1 MQSSD
6 SSTFYLIAQTQF
18 DREIKKVDRFF
29 YILLL
34 AHIPVV
40 FLFSI
45 KFGSWKFVA
54 VSSIVI
60 TVSATIGFLLLRG
73 HYLLRLLNSVLIML
87 WSAVLIQSQYGSIEM
102 HFHIFGALAFLLLYR
117 DWKALLPGALYIAVH
132 HGLLSYCQSINA
144 KIFDIP
150 LVIFNYGYGWD
161 IVFTHA
167 IFVIFE
173 TGILIY
179 YAVRFKK
186 EFMNQ
191 AESLLALSDLRK
203 SNHSIQAEVRDR
215 SQSVNQILENLVI
228 SSGFVA
234 EKTTDQANS
243 LSEINSGVNEISDSI
258 MNISASALTQIQ
270 ATQALG
276 SSFQNLE
283 ESFGKMKDQLLST
296 KNLFETT
303 WNHARESEKSLQAI
317 EKSIERIE
325 TSSSETAAKLGT
337 ITDIADKVNLLAL
350 NASIEAARAGE
361 HGRGFAVV
369 ADEISKLA
377 DQTGRTI
384 KEIFR
389 LVKNGT
395 EEMSKNT
402 EIVQTGTKT
411 ISLILS
417 DVDSV
422 RESLNKFV
430 SILGIQSE
438 AINTVSSAHGKVDQ
452 IAEVIRNA
460 TEEEKK
466 GLGEI
471 RILLDKI
478 QSFNS
483 FISQQASA
491 SADQTKECKEL
502 STSLQRKV
510 EEFQA

>member
-1 MQSSD
+1 MQASEANS
-6 SSTFYLIAQTQF
+6 FRLIAQTQF
-18 DREIKKVDRFF
+18 DQEIEKVDRFF

-34 AHIPVV
+34 SHIPVV

-54 VSSIVI
+54 VSSIFI
-60 TVSATIGFLLLRG
+60 TISATIGFLLLRG
-73 HYLLRLLNSVLIML
+73 HYSLRFLNSILIML

-144 KIFDIP
+144 KAFDMP

-167 IFVIFE
+167 IFVVFE

-179 YAVRFKK
+179 YAIRFKK
-186 EFMNQ
+186 EFIDQ
-191 AESLLALSDLRK
+191 AENFLALSDLRK
-203 SNHSIQAEVRDR
+203 NNHSIQAEVRDR

-243 LSEINSGVNEISDSI
+243 LEEVNSGMNEISDSI
-258 MNISASALTQIQ
+258 LNISASALNQIQ

-296 KNLFETT
+296 QNLFETT

-389 LVKNGT
+389 LVKNGK

-438 AINTVSSAHGKVDQ
+438 AITTVSAAQGKVDQ
-452 IAEVIRNA
+452 IAGIIRHA

-466 GLGEI
+466 ELEEI

-483 FISQQASA
+483 FISHQASA